1 MVYHLRVHIG
11 TAHFRL
17 VVHIA
22 TGYGVYATF
31 HVEVLVTHLVAPYI
45 SAFHHDVNVVTC
57 SFFHRFADAVIHC
70 FGFLRI
76 DFACLVLDVNY
87 RACAA

>member
-1 MVYHLRVHIG
+1 MVQPD
-11 TAHFRL
+11 A
-17 VVHIA
+17 
-22 TGYGVYATF
+22 
-31 HVEVLVTHLVAPYI
+31 

-76 DFACLVLDVNY
+76 DFAGLVLDVNY
-87 RACAA
+87 RACAVQLVVTFVREVTADFAEEIVQ